1 MKRYIKPCVD
11 IYDATMTLPLML
23 SLHDEVG
30 SGQLT
35 NEMNFDE
42 EEYTFSVKSLWEE
55 KATE

>member
-11 IYDATMTLPLML
+11 IHDATMTLPVML

-30 SGQLT
+30 EGQLT

-42 EEYTFSVKSLWEE
+42 EDYSLSTKDLWQEE
-55 KATE
+55 

>member
-11 IYDATMTLPLML
+11 IHDATMTVPVMM

-30 SGQLT
+30 EGQLT

-42 EEYTFSVKSLWEE
+42 EEYSFTMKNVWDE
-55 KATE
+55 

>member
-1 MKRYIKPCVD
+1 MKRYIKPSVD

-35 NEMNFDE
+35 NEMNFE
-42 EEYTFSVKSLWEE
+42 ALLCISSNSSRVV
-55 KATE
+55 AVA